1 MRVYFEPTSALDL
14 ELIKEVLD
22 VMIEIADEGM
32 AMICVS
38 REMSFVKTVVDRA
51 LFMDGGKIIEEIN
64 TPEFLSIHRTS
75 VRNYSLAKLS
85 LTRLNLESSVG
96 REKDEHTFVNQLRN
110 PGSSVHDV
118 I

>member
-1 MRVYFEPTSALDL
+1 
-14 ELIKEVLD
+14 
-22 VMIEIADEGM
+22 MIEIADEGM

-38 REMSFVKTVVDRA
+38 REMSFVKTVV
-51 LFMDGGKIIEEIN
+51 
-64 TPEFLSIHRTS
+64 
-75 VRNYSLAKLS
+75 RNYSLAKLS
-85 LTRLNLESSVG
+85 LTRFNLESSVG